1 VDARG
6 GQAGRGNILYT
17 LDQIDLQPA
26 QLVKIDKIME
36 ENRKVTQAA
45 NERLAKQRTRGDE
58 VDMTTVRREA
68 QERQAAVR
76 KQVEAILTPA
86 QKAQMA
92 AIESGEAGA
101 GLPRGQV
108 YILKDD
114 KPVRVGV
121 GIGVSD
127 GQNTEVVSPRLK
139 VGDQVIISG
148 GPRPKVQAPTTG
160 TPGVGGGRGGFR

>member
-1 VDARG
+1 
-6 GQAGRGNILYT
+6 
-17 LDQIDLQPA
+17 
-26 QLVKIDKIME
+26 M
-36 ENRKVTQAA
+36 RKTNQAA
-45 NERLAKQRTRGDE
+45 NEKLAKERSRGDNI
-58 VDMTTVRREA
+58 DMQTVRREA
-68 QERQAAVR
+68 QARQEAVR

-86 QKAQMA
+86 QKAEMA
-92 AIESGEAGA
+92 RIESGEAGS

-108 YILKDD
+108 YVLKND

-160 TPGVGGGRGGFR
+160 APGVGGGRPGGGFR